1 MYRDRV
7 SKVKKLFR
15 NRSLIQALAALL
27 SNWHVGNFFSGK
39 IYNGTTKHICVPGL
53 NCYSCPGAMGACPI
67 GSLQAVI
74 GDRGHSFSFYVVG
87 VLLLFGVL
95 FGRLICGFLCV
106 FGFVQDLL
114 YKVPVKKLKLAQS
127 VDKPLRYLKYA
138 VLLIMVILL
147 PMLLSDAY
155 GTGSPYFC
163 KWICPSGTLLG
174 GIPLLIANPTLR
186 AMAGFVFSWKMLLL
200 LATLVSSML
209 LYRPFCKYLCPL
221 GAIYSLFNRFS
232 FYQMKVDED
241 LCVGCKA
248 CEKSCKM
255 GVRVT
260 DEINALECI
269 RCGECKKACKY
280 GAISTSFR
288 LKTDKLGSVVR
299 LPVHKGNRE

>member
-1 MYRDRV
+1 MYRNRV

-87 VLLLFGVL
+87 VLILFGVL

-114 YKVPVKKLKLAQS
+114 YKIPVKKLKIAQS

-155 GTGSPYFC
+155 GTGSPYLC

-174 GIPLLIANPTLR
+174 GIPLVLLNSGLR
-186 AMAGFVFSWKMLLL
+186 NAAGFRFAWKTGLLIVILL
-200 LATLVSSML
+200 LAVFY
-209 LYRPFCKYLCPL
+209 YRPFCKYLCPL
-221 GAIYSLFNRFS
+221 GGFYGFFNPIAAYRFRIDQDS
-232 FYQMKVDED
+232 CTK
-241 LCVGCKA
+241 CGA
-248 CEKSCKM
+248 CQRSCKM
-255 GVRVT
+255 DIRVF
-260 DEINALECI
+260 EQPNSMECI
-269 RCGECKKACKY
+269 RCGDCMRACPHHAIHSTTERMMHREDGKK
-280 GAISTSFR
+280 
-288 LKTDKLGSVVR
+288 
-299 LPVHKGNRE
+299 